1 MSKEELKKIL
11 KNMSKEDLMDV
22 IVEMQSED
30 SNEPTHK
37 ISKSKKKNR
46 RGKGGRKRKSH
57 STKVFGNDK
66 GNKTRSGRID
76 TSRAARG
83 SRVR

>member
-22 IVEMQSED
+22 IVEMQSEEGD
-30 SNEPTHK
+30 QPTHK
-37 ISKSKKKNR
+37 IDKQKKKNR
-46 RGKGGRKRKSH
+46 RGKGSRKRKSH

-66 GNKTRSGRID
+66 GNKARSGRVD
-76 TSRAARG
+76 TSG
-83 SRVR
+83 